1 MARSSQ
7 KATQAIALM
16 KESAPDK
23 SLDLQFL
30 QLDLQSF
37 ASVVQAVEQFKVKE
51 SNLDILINN
60 AGVSCLFRQEQAP
73 NG

>member
-7 KATQAIALM
+7 KAAQAITLM

-23 SLDLQFL
+23 SLDLHFL
-30 QLDLQSF
+30 QVDLQNF
-37 ASVVQAVEQFKVKE
+37 ASVVQVVEQFKTKE

-60 AGVSCLFRQEQAP
+60 AGVSSPSRQK
-73 NG
+73 